1 MGGAHRSETLLENNM
16 KTILIVPVSLVLAA
30 SLLVGCGQKDERAE
44 TSGSL
49 TSDSAQSEAAV
60 SASFNEAMDSMSD
73 TNMSSNSTT
82 AFALENGIG
91 VDVQITMERSCEA
104 AEDKAVVTIARDK
117 EMSWERSN
125 ARLSI
130 SASATI
136 ENDIVRTWSKAD
148 DSVACELNG
157 KAAAIDFEADL
168 TGYELDVSVKRNA
181 TRSQEKTLARTGE
194 TTTRSLTS
202 TVDGTRHAKWLS
214 QESHEDG
221 SISRG
226 KSISFSVTRND
237 NFVAKDG
244 SIRNLSLKVETKE
257 ELQVTVTWDKLT
269 RGRQLLSKL
278 IASGVVK
285 SSHAADSYVEASFN
299 NLLMKFEEASCA
311 VHSGSMEARIYA
323 EGSAEAAKIYSLT
336 AVEGTITVKD
346 VTDPA
351 NPQEVE
357 DFDYSPCDLKDFN
370 Y

>member
-1 MGGAHRSETLLENNM
+1 M
-16 KTILIVPVSLVLAA
+16 KSILFAPVCLVLAG
-30 SLLVGCGQKDERAE
+30 SLLVACGQKDERAE
-44 TSGSL
+44 TSASL
-49 TSDSAQSEAAV
+49 TSDSAQSETAV

-82 AFALENGIG
+82 AFALENGLG

-104 AEDKAVVTIARDK
+104 IDDKAVVTITRDK

-130 SASATI
+130 KASSSI
-136 ENDIVRTWSKAD
+136 ENDIVRTWSKEGEA
-148 DSVACELNG
+148 VACELNG

-168 TGYELDVSVKRNA
+168 TGYELNVSVKRNA
-181 TRSQEKTLARTGE
+181 SRSMEKTVARTGE

-202 TVDGTRHAKWLS
+202 TVDGTRQAKWLS
-214 QESHEDG
+214 QENNEDG
-221 SISRG
+221 SISRT
-226 KSISFSVTRND
+226 KSVSFSVTRTD

-244 SIRNLSLKVETKE
+244 SIKDLSLKVETKE
-257 ELQVTVTWDKLT
+257 ALQVTVTWDNLT
-269 RGRQLLSKL
+269 RERQLLSKL

-285 SSHAADSYVEASFN
+285 ASHASDSYVEASFN
-299 NLLMKFEEASCA
+299 NLLMKFEAASCA
-311 VHSGSMEARIYA
+311 VESGSMEARIYA

-336 AVEGTITVKD
+336 AVDGTITVKD

-351 NPQEVE
+351 NPKEVE